1 MASDDAP
8 EASPTPFEDAVRDA
22 QTSTTLKKQLEELV
36 AKANGLLEQSTKSSV
51 ETALEIYDSCL
62 RTQPQGDV
70 VVPLLLAPA
79 TVPFEK
85 HVRRSLRRLRFSTY
99 SRKTACREKDLG
111 NGRLKKGDLAGAVGH
126 YTRAIAQDPDDAV
139 LWSNRSAALLA
150 LDRRP
155 GDGPTPS
162 PLAARAAADAFAAI
176 AADPSWPKGYLRL
189 GHAMAAMGS
198 ALEAMEAFLNGAQVA
213 RVAARGGASSDCAA
227 LERAALACRERG
239 NAQGRTLQSGAIARG
254 LDVDEDRLHFERGA
268 EDGGNGSV
276 AGRHGLASCL
286 LFKAWPTAALLGR
299 PPRDVSVAGNKAA
312 FDALARGWGV
322 EAVDDRRW
330 GAGGRGLRA
339 TRAFSEGATLFS
351 ETPLV
356 AVSLRDDLCGYCC
369 GPCRPADG
377 GPVTSLSQFCCPAC
391 ERDAAARVE
400 TPAVLERLKFAR
412 YELQAEGG
420 VAAASF
426 HVLALAQLTHR
437 PEDRDA
443 LDLLCRPTD
452 LPLDD
457 LAARD
462 LTVPFADRHAM
473 CGELDRLLHGD
484 DDDERLD
491 AAPDAD
497 YVARRRG
504 AAAVDLGD
512 VDDRVGAL
520 TMNAFVFGPTGEAVC
535 VPRLGA
541 LCNHAHD
548 GNAELRPGPRRGE
561 IAFVAT
567 RDIARG
573 EAITLDYCPFSATTA
588 HRDAVL
594 RPFLLEHL
602 ARVPVVEDA
611 PVAYPDEVAPL
622 RRREP
627 DFAPHP

>member
-1 MASDDAP
+1 MADDAP

-36 AKANGLLEQSTKSSV
+36 EKANGLLEQSTKSSV

-62 RTQPQGDV
+62 RTQPRGDV
-70 VVPLLLAPA
+70 VVPLL
-79 TVPFEK
+79 V
-85 HVRRSLRRLRFSTY
+85 
-99 SRKTACREKDLG
+99 
-111 NGRLKKGDLAGAVGH
+111 N
-126 YTRAIAQDPDDAV
+126 RA
-139 LWSNRSAALLA
+139 LA
-150 LDRRP
+150 LDALGSHAEAAESAELASRAAPNSDRAAELNELVAQFRAAAREKAARKPEGPAYDGDADAVVAAAQADAIAGRRP
-155 GDGPTPS
+155 D
-162 PLAARAAADAFAAI
+162 AVARARAASTRRAI

-322 EAVDDRRW
+322 EAVDDRRSRT
-330 GAGGRGLRA
+330 GPRTA
-339 TRAFSEGATLFS
+339 TRS
-351 ETPLV
+351 
-356 AVSLRDDLCGYCC
+356 
-369 GPCRPADG
+369 
-377 GPVTSLSQFCCPAC
+377 TSSAGRRISRSTTSP
-391 ERDAAARVE
+391 
-400 TPAVLERLKFAR
+400 
-412 YELQAEGG
+412 
-420 VAAASF
+420 
-426 HVLALAQLTHR
+426 
-437 PEDRDA
+437 
-443 LDLLCRPTD
+443 
-452 LPLDD
+452 
-457 LAARD
+457 RD

-512 VDDRVGAL
+512 VDDRFGAL

>member
-36 AKANGLLEQSTKSSV
+36 EKANGLLEQSTKSSV

-62 RTQPQGDV
+62 RTQPRGDV
-70 VVPLLLAPA
+70 VVPLLVNRALALDALGSHAEAAESAELASRRHRRGGRAAAAARRAARAAAAAAAAAGRAEARPA
-79 TVPFEK
+79 TVPYEK

-162 PLAARAAADAFAAI
+162 PLRGAPRRRVRAI

-227 LERAALACRERG
+227 RRAASPAGSG

-330 GAGGRGLRA
+330 GGRPGLRA

-377 GPVTSLSQFCCPAC
+377 GPVTSLSQFSHAPA
-391 ERDAAARVE
+391 RGPRRSTSSAGRRISAR
-400 TPAVLERLKFAR
+400 
-412 YELQAEGG
+412 
-420 VAAASF
+420 
-426 HVLALAQLTHR
+426 R
-437 PEDRDA
+437 P
-443 LDLLCRPTD
+443 
-452 LPLDD
+452 PL
-457 LAARD
+457 D

-497 YVARRRG
+497 YVARRR
-504 AAAVDLGD
+504 AAPS
-512 VDDRVGAL
+512 
-520 TMNAFVFGPTGEAVC
+520 T
-535 VPRLGA
+535 
-541 LCNHAHD
+541 
-548 GNAELRPGPRRGE
+548 
-561 IAFVAT
+561 
-567 RDIARG
+567 
-573 EAITLDYCPFSATTA
+573 SAASTTA
-588 HRDAVL
+588 S
-594 RPFLLEHL
+594 
-602 ARVPVVEDA
+602 AR
-611 PVAYPDEVAPL
+611 
-622 RRREP
+622 
-627 DFAPHP
+627 